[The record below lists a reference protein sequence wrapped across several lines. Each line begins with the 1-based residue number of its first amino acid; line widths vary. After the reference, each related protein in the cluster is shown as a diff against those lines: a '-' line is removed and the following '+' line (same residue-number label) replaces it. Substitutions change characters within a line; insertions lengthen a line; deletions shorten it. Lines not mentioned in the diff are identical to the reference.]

1 MQLRYGY
8 ISIQYGA
15 EDILVYNE
23 ELRYGYTRIQ
33 YGAEDILLYSTE
45 LRIY

>member
-1 MQLRYGY
+1 MKLRYGY
-8 ISIQYGA
+8 IRIQYGA

-33 YGAEDILLYSTE
+33 CGAEDILVYSTE